1 MTIGLFTQEFLD
13 QSQLWLDIKN
23 SVRKIHDLYAEPRK
37 ITFRK
42 EGVFVLLYCKYEDN
56 CSERC

>member
-23 SVRKIHDLYAEPRK
+23 SVCKVRDLYGEPNL
-37 ITFRK
+37 FRTVQK
-42 EGVFVLLYCKYEDN
+42 GGFLF
-56 CSERC
+56 